1 MGERFFI
8 VVQLFSILL
17 DQQVQIRRKLFVC
30 VVCDCEIF
38 EVGGWYVN
46 VDVNELFASRFY
58 LAHPLCSWVV
68 LSVIVRLGRKFFV
81 FDENFSEFPKFHN
94 WEWVSLC
101 VDLFCQYLKC
111 WSFAKMQMRWIS
123 QFCDWFASRSRC
135 GRETD
140 YAREIQ
146 TRIFKYLIDSVS
158 AICSV

>member
-94 WEWVSLC
+94 
-101 VDLFCQYLKC
+101 
-111 WSFAKMQMRWIS
+111 
-123 QFCDWFASRSRC
+123 
-135 GRETD
+135 
-140 YAREIQ
+140 
-146 TRIFKYLIDSVS
+146 
-158 AICSV
+158 